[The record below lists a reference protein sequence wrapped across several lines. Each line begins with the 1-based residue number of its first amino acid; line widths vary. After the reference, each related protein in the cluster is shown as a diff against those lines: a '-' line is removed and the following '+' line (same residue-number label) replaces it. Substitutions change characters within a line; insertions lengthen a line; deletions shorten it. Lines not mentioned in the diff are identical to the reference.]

1 VSCSCR
7 SHEACSPDSCFAAKM
22 RYWRESGHSP
32 FKHQPR
38 EFFRGPTQ
46 RELVKDTIE
55 RAEAQGMEIAPVHNR
70 WV

>member
-1 VSCSCR
+1 
-7 SHEACSPDSCFAAKM
+7 M